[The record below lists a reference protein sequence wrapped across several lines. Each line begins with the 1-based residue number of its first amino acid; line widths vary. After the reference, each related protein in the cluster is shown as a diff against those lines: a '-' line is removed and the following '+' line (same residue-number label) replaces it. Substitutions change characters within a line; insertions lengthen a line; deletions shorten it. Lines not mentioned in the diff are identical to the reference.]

1 MDKKR
6 ETSVETEPE
15 TKSKAETLFFFKG
28 MILKMKNPSK
38 QGHLL
43 TQSRKGSVSLGA
55 DQEELLQQEREV
67 KEGENVPRLWDIT
80 LRKVSSVSG
89 GSERQERKVR
99 MCGDPRGFL
108 ENNEGGR
115 HHHTT
120 AVQMG

>member
-15 TKSKAETLFFFKG
+15 TKSKAETPFFFKG

-67 KEGENVPRLWDIT
+67 KEGENVPRLHNPEEGELSLWRF
-80 LRKVSSVSG
+80 RKAG
-89 GSERQERKVR
+89 TKSEDVWRPQRI
-99 MCGDPRGFL
+99 P
-108 ENNEGGR
+108 
-115 HHHTT
+115 
-120 AVQMG
+120 